1 MKAIISA
8 SNYSRGDFPELEQH
22 WFDLRSD
29 DGKINAKLEIANLL
43 YHPKESP
50 LIKPSET
57 FWDYDIE
64 ITITAKPKQ
73 EGLIIKL

>member
-8 SNYSRGDFPELEQH
+8 SNYSRGNFPELEQH
-22 WFDLRSD
+22 WFDLHSE
-29 DGKINAKLEIANLL
+29 DGKINAKLEITNQMWNLN
-43 YHPKESP
+43 ESP
-50 LIKPSET
+50 LIKPHEID
-57 FWDYDIE
+57 WEYEIE